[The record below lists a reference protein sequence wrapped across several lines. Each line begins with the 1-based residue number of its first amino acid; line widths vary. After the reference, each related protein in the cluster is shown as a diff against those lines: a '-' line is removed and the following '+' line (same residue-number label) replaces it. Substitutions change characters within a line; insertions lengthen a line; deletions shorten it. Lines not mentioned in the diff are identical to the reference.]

1 MEHVKAVR
9 PIASKFAAVLGAA
22 LIGAILLTPAVMD
35 VARAQTE
42 PDTAANG
49 LLLPPQDFDP
59 AAARNVGLAESAVV
73 AGTPTPPADSV
84 DASTVS
90 EAPVAATDAAE
101 NGSSTTTSL
110 GGSDVAVSSV
120 GGSYEVDRPKKRSE
134 RKK

>member
-9 PIASKFAAVLGAA
+9 PVASKFFAVLGAA
-22 LIGAILLTPAVMD
+22 LVGAILLTPAVMD
-35 VARAQTE
+35 VAQAQSE

-59 AAARNVGLAESAVV
+59 VAARNTGLAESAVV
-73 AGTPTPPADSV
+73 PGTPTTQAVPA
-84 DASTVS
+84 DASTAS

-120 GGSYEVDRPKKRSE
+120 GGSHEVDRPNKRSE

>member
-1 MEHVKAVR
+1 MQHVKAVR
-9 PIASKFAAVLGAA
+9 PGASKFAAVLGAA
-22 LIGAILLTPAVMD
+22 LIGAILLTPAVIA
-35 VARAQTE
+35 VAQAQTE

-59 AAARNVGLAESAVV
+59 VAARNVGLAESAVV
-73 AGTPTPPADSV
+73 AGTPTPQADPA
-84 DASTVS
+84 DASTSS
-90 EAPVAATDAAE
+90 EAPDAATGAPE

>member
-1 MEHVKAVR
+1 MEYLKAVR
-9 PIASKFAAVLGAA
+9 PVASKFAAVLGAA
-22 LIGAILLTPAVMD
+22 LIGAILLTPVVMD
-35 VARAQTE
+35 VAQAQTE

-59 AAARNVGLAESAVV
+59 VAARNVGVAESAVV
-73 AGTPTPPADSV
+73 AGTPTPPTDSV

-120 GGSYEVDRPKKRSE
+120 GGSHEVDRPKKRSD

>member
-9 PIASKFAAVLGAA
+9 PVASKIAAVLGAA

-42 PDTAANG
+42 PATAANG

-59 AAARNVGLAESAVV
+59 VAARNVGLAESAVV
-73 AGTPTPPADSV
+73 PGTPTPSADPAD
-84 DASTVS
+84 ASAAT
-90 EAPVAATDAAE
+90 EAPDAAKGAAE

-120 GGSYEVDRPKKRSE
+120 GGSHEVDRPKKRSD